1 MTTSS
6 ELAHQ
11 SYPEPLA
18 SFLTLG
24 KPAARADQWL
34 DYSALGIT
42 AEHISQLISMATD
55 EQLNTQTPSHD
66 DAVWAPVHA
75 WRALGQLRAVEAA
88 GPLSRLFDIMEDD
101 DWVSS
106 ELPHVFALIGKP
118 ALPVLAEYIR
128 QNSHGAFPR
137 AVAAEAMVEVAR
149 AHPDTRDGCV
159 ATITAQLE
167 RFASQDS
174 TLNGLLVGALID
186 LRAVEAATVMERA
199 FAADSV
205 DLTVAGDWED
215 VQMDLGLLAER
226 LTPRPRLWDSGF
238 APMMTSPQ
246 GALPTQAVV
255 RTRENTKHRRQM
267 VKASRRRNRKRKKK

>member
-6 ELAHQ
+6 ESAHQ

-24 KPAARADQWL
+24 EPALRPDQWL

-42 AEHISQLISMATD
+42 AEHISQLIAMATD
-55 EQLNTQTPSHD
+55 EQLNTRTPSHD
-66 DAVWAPVHA
+66 AAVWAPVHA
-75 WRALGQLRAVEAA
+75 WRALGQLRAVDAA
-88 GPLSRLFDIMEDD
+88 GPLSRLFDILEDD

-106 ELPHVFALIGKP
+106 DLRHVFALIGP
-118 ALPVLAEYIR
+118 TALPVLAEYIGR
-128 QNSHGAFPR
+128 SAHGAFPR

-159 ATITAQLE
+159 ATIAAQLE

-174 TLNGLLVGALID
+174 TLNGLLVAALMN
-186 LRAVEAATVMERA
+186 LRAVEAAPVMERA
-199 FAADSV
+199 FAAGSV

-226 LTPRPRLWDSGF
+226 LTPRPRLWDFGL
-238 APMMTSPQ
+238 APMVKSPH

-255 RTRENTKHRRQM
+255 RNRENTKHRRQM
-267 VKASRRRNRKRKKK
+267 AKASRRRNRKRKKK